1 MDACD
6 VDTALKPPT
15 GMRPANPPDG
25 ELSPGDD
32 SNAPEPAGSASGA
45 ALGTSKQRSAVS
57 IDGLSIAAVTFGAA
71 LGALLRW
78 YLATLLNARFSNLP
92 PGTLAANIIGGYLI
106 GIGMA
111 VFNAYPKLS
120 PKWRLLT
127 ITGFL
132 GGLTTFSSFSAEVAI
147 AILSGRD
154 PWAVCIVCAHVI
166 GSIAMTLLGI
176 GTVRL
181 LRRRSQPG

>member
-1 MDACD
+1 VDARD
-6 VDTALKPPT
+6 ADAALKPPT
-15 GMRPANPPDG
+15 GMCPVDPPDG

-32 SNAPEPAGSASGA
+32 SNPAEPAGIVTGLAP
-45 ALGTSKQRSAVS
+45 GTSKQRSAVS
-57 IDGLSIAAVTFGAA
+57 IDGLSIAAVMLGAA
-71 LGALLRW
+71 FGALLRW
-78 YLATLLNARFSNLP
+78 CLATLLNARFSNLP
-92 PGTLAANIIGGYLI
+92 PGTLAANILGGYLI

-111 VFNAYPKLS
+111 VFAAYPKLS

-154 PWAVCIVCAHVI
+154 PWAVWIVCAHVI
-166 GSIAMTLLGI
+166 GSISMTLLGI